1 MPRRALIVDDEPAV
15 CLLIQGVLTSSGL
28 DSLTLTKS
36 ADATG
41 YLRDEK
47 FDVVLLDFAMP
58 APSGIELAQQ
68 ARGSGF
74 NQRTPIIMIS
84 DDQRPSAV
92 SEGFDAGASFF
103 LYKPIDMTRLQRL
116 IRVTQGAVE
125 QEKRRFRRVPVRSK
139 VRLSSD
145 QGDLDCET
153 INLSLN
159 GMMVYSPHTVPAGS
173 RVRVTLDMPNGA
185 KPLLG
190 TGAVMRTVGEHQMGI
205 QFNLLRT
212 DESGRLQEFLLPL
225 IIEG

>member
-15 CLLIQGVLTSSGL
+15 CQLIQGVLSSSGL

-36 ADATG
+36 ADAIG

-47 FDVVLLDFAMP
+47 FDVVLLDFSMS
-58 APSGIELAQQ
+58 APSGNLAQQ

-74 NQRTPIIMIS
+74 NQRTPIIIIS
-84 DDQRPSAV
+84 DDLRPSAV
-92 SEGFDAGASFF
+92 SDGFEAGASFF
-103 LYKPIDMTRLQRL
+103 LYKPIDTTRLQRL
-116 IRVTQGAVE
+116 IRVAQGAVE

-139 VRLSSD
+139 VRLGSD
-145 QGDLDCET
+145 QRELECET
-153 INLSLN
+153 VDLSLN
-159 GMMVYSPHTVPAGS
+159 GMMVQSSRTVPLGS
-173 RVRVTLDMPNGA
+173 HVRVTLDMPNGA